1 MSLFE
6 SVINCTDDELNNIIT
21 KALQEKNNKSN
32 KTEKLGFVNGTSG
45 AITIFNGFIPF
56 ETRIKYSNFGMGDYS
71 MKTTDFYYDFAR
83 QLRKNKIQSRGQFIA
98 FVETYI
104 NSYFGINRT
113 GEDRREQVLND
124 IAFQTTTTDDE
135 YFEKLENN
143 EIGSLKGMN
152 VAMCTERAA
161 MAQNLLSLY
170 DFDTYYCMGCF
181 GNGEHQEGHCFNIA
195 KAKNSYMLLDYSV
208 PIIMLDNDMVSG
220 YLPFQGAINEEEFQA
235 IVNNQQIKSFQN
247 YEYIKTEKGYQKIP
261 TDTIRSYVVGAW
273 ELKQQATHKR

>member
-6 SVINCTDDELNNIIT
+6 RVINCSDVELDDIIT
-21 KALQEKNNKSN
+21 KAIQEKNDSSN
-32 KTEKLGFVNGTSG
+32 KVEKLGFVNGNFNE
-45 AITIFNGFIPF
+45 ITMFNGFIPL
-56 ETRIKYSNFGMGDYS
+56 ETRINYSRFGMGDYS

-83 QLRKNKIQSRGQFIA
+83 QLRKNKIQNRNQLIS

-104 NSYFGINRT
+104 NSYFGMNRP
-113 GEDRREQVLND
+113 GEDKREQVLND
-124 IAFQTTTTDDE
+124 VAFQTTNSDDE

-170 DFDTYYCMGCF
+170 GFETCYCMGCF
-181 GNGEHQEGHCFNIA
+181 DNNGHQEGHCFNIA
-195 KAKNSYMLLDYSV
+195 KAKNSYILLDYSV
-208 PIIMLDNDMVSG
+208 PVIKIDNDRVTG
-220 YLPFQGAINEEEFQA
+220 YLPFQGAISEEEFHT

-261 TDTIRSYVVGAW
+261 TSTTRSYIVGAW
-273 ELKQQATHKR
+273 DFEKQSTHKR